1 MSESADARGYH
12 HGSLSAALTTA
23 ALELLDE
30 EGLDRVTVRE
40 VARRVGVS
48 SAAPFRHFADRRAL
62 LAAVADAVLA
72 DFRQWQA
79 DAVAAADGSGF
90 RAFGSAFVRYAAA
103 HPNRFALLRSA
114 VYRQGDPD
122 EQRAGAAEFGRYA
135 TELVVA
141 GQRAGELRAEDPMMV
156 TLAGH
161 ALVYGL
167 SQMIVDGFVSSDQAD
182 EVVERVLDVFS
193 RGVAATPDS

>member
-1 MSESADARGYH
+1 MTDTRGYH
-12 HGSLSAALTTA
+12 HGALSAALTTA

-30 EGLDRVTVRE
+30 GGVERVTVRE

-79 DAVAAADGSGF
+79 DAVAEAESSGF

-103 HPNRFALLRSA
+103 HPHRFALLRSA
-114 VYRQGDPD
+114 VYRPEDPD
-122 EQRAGAAEFGRYA
+122 AQRAGAAEFGRFA
-135 TELVVA
+135 TEVVVA
-141 GQRAGELRAEDPMMV
+141 GQRAGELRAEDPATV
-156 TLAGH
+156 TVAGH

-167 SQMIVDGFVSSDQAD
+167 SQMIVDGFVSPDQAD
-182 EVVERVLDVFS
+182 EVVERVLDVFY
-193 RGVAATPDS
+193 RGVAAPPDS